1 MEKWKMTSRGELAPF
16 VMGWIGTGA
25 NYLEK
30 HLLSMVLNITVGL
43 YVRNFIFFFYK
54 QKTGEIP
61 IFGTFFGEKL
71 NFGLYF
77 TVNR

>member
-1 MEKWKMTSRGELAPF
+1 MTSRGDLAPS

-30 HLLSMVLNITVGL
+30 YLLSMVLNPTVGL

-54 QKTGEIP
+54 QNPVKFQSFELFLAKNSIWAY
-61 IFGTFFGEKL
+61 ISL
-71 NFGLYF
+71 
-77 TVNR
+77 

>member
-1 MEKWKMTSRGELAPF
+1 MTSRGELAPF

-30 HLLSMVLNITVGL
+30 YLLSMVLNLTVGL

-54 QKTGEIP
+54 QK
-61 IFGTFFGEKL
+61 KKK
-71 NFGLYF
+71 
-77 TVNR
+77 R

>member
-1 MEKWKMTSRGELAPF
+1 MTSQGELAPF

-30 HLLSMVLNITVGL
+30 YLLSMVLNLTVGL

-54 QKTGEIP
+54 QKPGEIP
-61 IFGTFFGEKL
+61 IFRTFLAKNSISAYSSL
-71 NFGLYF
+71 
-77 TVNR
+77 

>member
-1 MEKWKMTSRGELAPF
+1 MTSRGELAPF
-16 VMGWIGTGA
+16 VMGRIGTGA

-30 HLLSMVLNITVGL
+30 ASFSMVLNITVGL

-54 QKTGEIP
+54 QKTRWNSDLWN
-61 IFGTFFGEKL
+61 IFWQKL